1 MGPYVYEERWAKVG
15 VRWSEAGDTVKYK
28 LKKTFIF
35 RQDLS
40 GQLTEDDRVTLPN
53 VPLFVS
59 IVYREREFMFLDL
72 DK

>member
-1 MGPYVYEERWAKVG
+1 MYEERWAKVG

-59 IVYREREFMFLDL
+59 IEGALFSCQKSLNLKM
-72 DK
+72 

>member
-1 MGPYVYEERWAKVG
+1 MYEERWAKVG

-59 IVYREREFMFLDL
+59 ITYREREFMLLDP

>member
-1 MGPYVYEERWAKVG
+1 MYEERWAKVG

-59 IVYREREFMFLDL
+59 IESASLCN
-72 DK
+72 

>member
-59 IVYREREFMFLDL
+59 IESASFLCN
-72 DK
+72 

>member
-1 MGPYVYEERWAKVG
+1 MYEERWAKVG

-59 IVYREREFMFLDL
+59 IEGAIFLARNL
-72 DK
+72 EKLKWY

>member
-1 MGPYVYEERWAKVG
+1 MYEERWAKVG

-59 IVYREREFMFLDL
+59 IVYRESNRNQSFTCSVAS
-72 DK
+72 